1 MSHTINI
8 ADATLMGEILML
20 RLKSKPDME
29 EAQNFANEVKS
40 GRGKLFAA
48 VFGEVRKKRS
58 LTSNAY
64 GWRRMN

>member
-29 EAQNFANEVKS
+29 EAQNFANEVK
-40 GRGKLFAA
+40 
-48 VFGEVRKKRS
+48 
-58 LTSNAY
+58 
-64 GWRRMN
+64 